1 MKSKSIHIYV
11 GIVVVLAA
19 LVSAQLEWA
28 SLAALTTSDWFGFGV
43 FVLLGLLADYLS
55 LPVVVGRSQSS
66 QSIIFILL
74 FACVIVLGPEMATLV
89 AFVNS
94 TLAQVLF
101 HQRGATRTV
110 FNIGQNTLAT
120 GLGGLAF
127 AALGGIPSS
136 NELIFA
142 LGPFFAFGFTV
153 IMTNLVAVSGVMAL
167 DQGIPFRD
175 VFLRLLGK
183 WGANALS
190 DLLVA
195 PLAVVIAVVYV
206 RLGTVGLAGAAFLLL
221 WVRRSYFQSYQL
233 QQANRDLLKALVKAI
248 ETRDPYTSGHSV
260 RVASLAANTARAM
273 NLSTKQIENIE
284 TAALL
289 HDVGK
294 IDAIYTDILKKP
306 GSLSKE
312 EMEIIKSHVD
322 KGVELL
328 TSLSSFGQDVIA
340 SIKHHHERFDG
351 SGYPDGIAG
360 TEIPLGARIIKMCDA
375 VDAMLSDRPYR
386 KALSIPDVRD
396 QLQIFADREFD
407 PQLVTRFLAGNV
419 LEKHQ
424 RDVQASLREAEEAK
438 KAEAQHVEMSLAER

>member
-1 MKSKSIHIYV
+1 MKSKLIPIYV
-11 GIVVVLAA
+11 AFVVVLATV
-19 LVSAQLEWA
+19 VSAQLEWSHLLVFA
-28 SLAALTTSDWFGFGV
+28 TSDWVGLSV

-55 LPVVVGRSQSS
+55 LPVVVGKSQSS

-74 FACVIVLGPEMATLV
+74 FACVIVLGPEAATLV
-89 AFVNS
+89 ALVNS
-94 TLAQVLF
+94 LLAQVLF
-101 HQRGATRTV
+101 HRRGPTRSV
-110 FNIGQNTLAT
+110 FNVGQNTLAT
-120 GLGGLAF
+120 ALGGLAF
-127 AALGGIPSS
+127 ANLGGEPSS
-136 NELIFA
+136 TDLIFSVV
-142 LGPFFAFGFTV
+142 PFFAFGFTV
-153 IMTNLVAVSGVMAL
+153 IVTNLVAVSGAMAL
-167 DQGIPFRD
+167 DQEIPFRD
-175 VFLRLLGK
+175 VFQRLLGK

-195 PLAVVIAVVYV
+195 PLAVVIALVYV
-206 RLGTVGLAGAAFLLL
+206 RLGAAGLAGAAFLLL

-260 RVASLAANTARAM
+260 RVASLAASTARAM
-273 NLSTKQIENIE
+273 NLSPKEIENIE

-294 IDAIYTDILKKP
+294 IDAIYTDILQKP

-328 TSLSSFGQDVIA
+328 TSLSSFGHDVIA
-340 SIKHHHERFDG
+340 AIKHHHERFDG

-360 TEIPLGARIIKMCDA
+360 ADIPLGARIIKMCDA

-396 QLQIFADREFD
+396 QLLIFSDREFD
-407 PQLVTRFLAGNV
+407 PQLVSSFLAGDV
-419 LEKHQ
+419 LEAHK
-424 RDVQASLREAEEAK
+424 RDVQASLREAEDAS
-438 KAEAQHVEMSLAER
+438 AGPGASLRPSLVRG